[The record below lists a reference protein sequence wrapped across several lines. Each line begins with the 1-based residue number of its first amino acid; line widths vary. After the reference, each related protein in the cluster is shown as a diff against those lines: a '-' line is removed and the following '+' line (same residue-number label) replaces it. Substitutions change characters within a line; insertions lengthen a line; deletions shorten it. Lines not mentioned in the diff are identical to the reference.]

1 MTGVTEKIFLGI
13 YIKIMRNFKLFYGTF
28 ALIILLSCGIEAVSA
43 EELSSSSI
51 SLSPPTAGNMLGY
64 GDKEEGYLLNS
75 SKKQG
80 GNTLSLNLPI
90 QGENLSI
97 IPFFQKTSPTGFV
110 DGYKS
115 DFNLMNNGYGLE
127 YGVGIGYTLP
137 ASQFYGIGDM
147 KITFNLMPKMTQ
159 GSSFL
164 FPRGD
169 GLSRI
174 ELGVGYRPID
184 NAEVFIKYLTL
195 RDVLKQQDIFSNL
208 ADAIEVGAQ
217 LAF

>member
-1 MTGVTEKIFLGI
+1 MC
-13 YIKIMRNFKLFYGTF
+13 NFKLFSGTL
-28 ALIILLSCGIEAVSA
+28 ALIVLLGCGIESVSA
-43 EELSSSSI
+43 EELVPSSFT
-51 SLSPPTAGNMLGY
+51 LSPPASGNLLGY
-64 GDKEEGYLLNS
+64 GDKEEGYLLNP

-80 GNTLSLNLPI
+80 GNSLSLSLPI

-97 IPFFQKTSPTGFV
+97 IPLFQKTSPTGFV
-110 DGYKS
+110 DGYKN

-137 ASQFYGIGDM
+137 SSQFYGIGDM

-164 FPRGD
+164 FPRSD

-174 ELGVGYRPID
+174 ELGVGYHPID

-195 RDVLKQQDIFSNL
+195 RDVLRQQDIFSNL